1 MTKHVVSPNV
11 LAAGLAE
18 ETVLLHLG
26 SKRYFRLNAT
36 GALLWKGL
44 EQGLDHAAL
53 VERLTSEFDVD
64 ASVAAS
70 EMTRLL
76 AELTR
81 LELVEVRDQ

>member
-1 MTKHVVSPNV
+1 MKHMVSPNV

-36 GALLWKGL
+36 GAVLWKGL
-44 EQGLDHAAL
+44 EQGLDRAAL

-64 ASVAAS
+64 TQAAAA
-70 EMTRLL
+70 ETDRLL

-81 LELVEVRDQ
+81 LELVEASNS

>member
-1 MTKHVVSPNV
+1 MIKHVVSPNV

-36 GALLWKGL
+36 GAVLWKGL

-53 VERLTSEFDVD
+53 VGRLTSEFDVD
-64 ASVAAS
+64 PSVATN
-70 EMTRLL
+70 EMNRLL
-76 AELTR
+76 AELTK
-81 LELVEVRDQ
+81 LELVEVRE